1 MCRTQRRAEAGR
13 LVPQQLPGPLAR
25 EVPAAPIIALEASTL
40 LQQAGGHRTLR
51 RSVDSGEGVEQERH
65 GVGAERRGVPAVEWT
80 FRRRTRQVG
89 ADDQRVGIYE
99 VQPAE
104 HRKSLNQRPEGES
117 PWLPRRVVQPNQALT
132 PARYSMKAVE

>member
-65 GVGAERRGVPAVEWT
+65 GVGAERRGLPAVEWK
-80 FRRRTRQVG
+80 FRRATRQAA
-89 ADDQRVGIYE
+89 ADG
-99 VQPAE
+99 
-104 HRKSLNQRPEGES
+104 
-117 PWLPRRVVQPNQALT
+117 
-132 PARYSMKAVE
+132 ARYGLSRDRP